1 VSDPIASLTAE
12 VERLAGLLRDAN
24 AEIVRLRGDAPTEP
38 DRSTWPV
45 LVADRGGRYSW
56 PDGNPAVMPSGER
69 EDTFRAVVD
78 GSCGDVFYASAQ
90 AAADA
95 IEARLP
101 EEVAPKPPPTTD
113 PPKLLIGMVVENEPG
128 NAWLVGGT
136 GSALM
141 PHATAIYDSIAD
153 YRAGRALWRR

>member
-113 PPKLLIGMVVENEPG
+113 PPKLLIGMVMEWAG
-128 NAWLVGGT
+128 NTGLVLAGNWPIP
-136 GSALM
+136 ADL
-141 PHATAIYDSIAD
+141 TAIYDTIAD